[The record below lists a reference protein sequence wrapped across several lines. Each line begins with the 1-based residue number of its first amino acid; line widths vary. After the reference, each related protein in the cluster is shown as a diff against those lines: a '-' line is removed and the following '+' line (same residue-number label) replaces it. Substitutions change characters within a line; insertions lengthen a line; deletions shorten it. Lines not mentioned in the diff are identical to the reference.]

1 MRKCSIWTV
10 SLLLS
15 LPSMAWAQAAEGDP
29 PAEESSPEASVEA
42 EPKADEAPAEK
53 AEEEPADK
61 APEAEPKKAAEPA
74 RDKAEGE
81 PEASDAGSVSAADY
95 GVQEG
100 GAGAS
105 MQWAANREVRVIQK
119 REVLKEARHQ
129 FSLIGG
135 VVPNDDFFAYVDA
148 GAAYDYYFSE
158 DIAIELRGAY
168 TFPQQT
174 SLEATL
180 EKQREQ
186 GGPGLEV
193 RLPETLRAHASLSA
207 VWNLLHGKIGFF
219 STRLTEFDLGLSFG
233 VGSVLTNLTAKGGA
247 ETLRFAPQGNMGAV
261 LQFYLGSRFVLRVD
275 FRQFFYQANGGG
287 VSFPISTTVGLSY
300 LTAPIE

>member
-15 LPSMAWAQAAEGDP
+15 LPSLAWAQAAEGDP
-29 PAEESSPEASVEA
+29 PPE
-42 EPKADEAPAEK
+42 DAPAEGESK
-53 AEEEPADK
+53 PEAAPAEEPAEKPAEAPSDK
-61 APEAEPKKAAEPA
+61 PADKPAEKSSGEAESS
-74 RDKAEGE
+74 G
-81 PEASDAGSVSAADY
+81 AGSVSAADY

-105 MQWAANREVRVIQK
+105 MKWAANREVRVIQK
-119 REVLKEARHQ
+119 REVLKEGRHQ

-158 DIAIELRGAY
+158 DIAIEVRGAY

-219 STRLTEFDLGLSFG
+219 NTRLTEFDLGLNFG
-233 VGSVLTNLTAKGGA
+233 VGSVMTNLTAKGGA
-247 ETLRFAPQGNMGAV
+247 QAPRFAPQGNIGAV

-275 FRQFFYQANGGG
+275 YRQFFYQANGGG